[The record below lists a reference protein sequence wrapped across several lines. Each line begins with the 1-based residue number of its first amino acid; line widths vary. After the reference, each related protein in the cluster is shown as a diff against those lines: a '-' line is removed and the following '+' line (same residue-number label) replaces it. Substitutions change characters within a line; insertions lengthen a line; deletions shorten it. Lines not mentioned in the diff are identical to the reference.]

1 MSKRLRMVKV
11 NLRVVAYMRHAVKHI
26 IANFLHATLSLL
38 LVVSADGRV
47 LYLVK
52 FLVISFTSADL

>member
-47 LYLVK
+47 Y
-52 FLVISFTSADL
+52 I